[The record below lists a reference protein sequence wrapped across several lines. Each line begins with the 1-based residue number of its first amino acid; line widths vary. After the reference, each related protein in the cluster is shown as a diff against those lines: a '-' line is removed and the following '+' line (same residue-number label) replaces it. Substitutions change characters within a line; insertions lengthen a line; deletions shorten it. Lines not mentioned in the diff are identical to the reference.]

1 MSNIIFTQ
9 VMNII
14 LQIVIIAEIASLI
27 TKKIRI
33 AGMIAIFLSI
43 LILIIGIITPISI
56 LICMMIALVLGSLGA
71 FAIKSDREA
80 KEDAV

>member
-9 VMNII
+9 VINII

-71 FAIKSDREA
+71 FAIKCDRET
-80 KEDAV
+80 KEDEL

>member
-9 VMNII
+9 VINII

-56 LICMMIALVLGSLGA
+56 LICMMIALVLGSFGA
-71 FAIKSDREA
+71 FAIKCDREA

>member
-9 VMNII
+9 VINII

-56 LICMMIALVLGSLGA
+56 LICMMIALVLGSLGV
-71 FAIKSDREA
+71 FAIKCDREA

>member
-56 LICMMIALVLGSLGA
+56 LICMMIALVLSSLGV
-71 FAIKSDREA
+71 FAIKKDRNVE
-80 KEDAV
+80 EDTV